1 MNKERRSCCVF
12 GHRKVEGK
20 EELKEKLS
28 EIFESLIVLENVD
41 TFFVGSKSEF
51 DSLCR
56 DVLAVQKEKYSHVKR
71 IYVRAEYPDINE
83 DYERYLLESCEATYF
98 PEKARNSGKAV
109 YVERNLE
116 MIDKS
121 DICVVYFKDY
131 YQPPRRKSGKRD
143 LTDYQPKSGTAIAYG
158 YAVQKKRKIINLAK
172 T

>member
-98 PEKARNSGKAV
+98 PEKARKGRPLV
-109 YVERNLE
+109 L
-116 MIDKS
+116 
-121 DICVVYFKDY
+121 FKH
-131 YQPPRRKSGKRD
+131 QRPP
-143 LTDYQPKSGTAIAYG
+143 LT
-158 YAVQKKRKIINLAK
+158 
-172 T
+172 